1 MKITVTYASG
11 KIIEHDISDH
21 FTVSEPFK
29 KDIKGGIPIA
39 SEYRLRAD
47 LINERGLTL
56 EVFWHDAKID
66 DSTRKTPHDTETDEN
81 GEQVLIAHAEMR
93 TGRLLKLIDKA
104 ELDDIVEILLD
115 GKLLFWRQE
124 GQLINAIKF
133 SLMELF
139 CFSNAATASINKRAI
154 ELDNYLAN
162 AYPSLPQKERA
173 EMIGYP
179 LEVLEKIKNNEI
191 ANI

>member
-1 MKITVTYASG
+1 MKITVSYASG
-11 KIIEHDISDH
+11 KITEHDISDH
-21 FTVSEPFK
+21 FTASEPFK

-39 SEYRLRAD
+39 SEYRLRVD

-56 EVFWHDAKID
+56 EVFWHDAKTD
-66 DSTRKTPHDTETDEN
+66 DSTHKTPHDTETDEN
-81 GEQVLIAHAEMR
+81 GEHVLITHAEMR
-93 TGRLLKLIDKA
+93 IGRLIKLIDKA
-104 ELDDIVEILLD
+104 ELDDVTEILLD

-124 GQLINAIKF
+124 CQLINAVKF

-139 CFSNAATASINKRAI
+139 YFSNAATASINRRAV